1 MINGDSSTYIFV
13 KISKNTSF
21 KELAKIIQERLEWYN
36 VKHLRI
42 FQQQGVEIFNDD
54 IDFLKSGAT
63 LYVSKGSDTLK
74 MKIYKKKARILTKTL
89 VFRSMKS

>member
-21 KELAKIIQERLEWYN
+21 KELAKIIQERLEWHDI
-36 VKHLRI
+36 KHFRI

-74 MKIYKKKARILTKTL
+74 MKIYKKKARILIKTL
-89 VFRSMKS
+89 AFRNTKS